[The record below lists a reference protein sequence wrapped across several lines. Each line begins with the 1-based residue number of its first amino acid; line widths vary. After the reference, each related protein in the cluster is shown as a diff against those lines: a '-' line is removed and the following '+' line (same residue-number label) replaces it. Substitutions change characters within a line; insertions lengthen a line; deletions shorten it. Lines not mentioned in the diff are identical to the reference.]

1 MAAGIH
7 IPLWPLRQVNLA
19 HHEQLP
25 QLNMSE
31 PMAPLDRFCS
41 SLGVCDADFSQM

>member
-1 MAAGIH
+1 MSLSLAAVT
-7 IPLWPLRQVNLA
+7 LRYENHFGEGQ
-19 HHEQLP
+19 
-25 QLNMSE
+25 SE